1 MIHVSTTW
9 RGAELTFADTNNLV
23 TLLTRTYGDAD
34 VLEKLVVVKADKYT
48 WWGPFLS
55 PAFECP

>member
-9 RGAELTFADTNNLV
+9 RDAELTLADTNNLV

-48 WWGPFLS
+48 W
-55 PAFECP
+55 